1 MEDSDIACDVALVSR
16 RDRGPVVEAVRGGRE
31 RDDEEEYSGTTGPLH
46 RSCEAISR
54 RAPPAGRRTAT
65 SRTVSSLATEEPS
78 PLESSW
84 PPRWRSPLGK
94 VAHMEAEFT
103 IEPTG
108 RRVVLA
114 KLRSVLRGD
123 KCMAD
128 ASLLDAPGRAVPD
141 ASRTRAGL
149 GHA

>member
-1 MEDSDIACDVALVSR
+1 MGRSVRA
-16 RDRGPVVEAVRGGRE
+16 GRGGRE

-54 RAPPAGRRTAT
+54 RAPPAGCRTAP
-65 SRTVSSLATEEPS
+65 SRTVSSPATEEPS
-78 PLESSW
+78 PESSW

-94 VAHMEAEFT
+94 VVHMEAEFT

-123 KCMAD
+123 KCRAG
-128 ASLLDAPGRAVPD
+128 ASLRDAPGRAVPG
-141 ASRTRAGL
+141 ASTTRSGL